1 MSSTPGAL
9 EIVRDAFERMRTAV
23 PVAPPTREERAAAWE
38 RMSQSLAGWSVPTD
52 DAAITG
58 FDPAKPGSDQT
69 VIVRR
74 GLPTSVRDCLE
85 AKPGSEQSFV
95 FRTKLPEATWRELAP
110 PPAVEIVK
118 LRGHIAKLTEAYDV
132 RGQALR
138 ETYEERD
145 RALAKVA
152 ELEARVA
159 AFTAQNVRPLDDKP
173 EPPAI
178 LRAIRP
184 SRTDPRRLGLA

>member
-58 FDPAKPGSDQT
+58 FDPAKPGSDQ
-69 VIVRR
+69 
-74 GLPTSVRDCLE
+74 
-85 AKPGSEQSFV
+85 SFV
-95 FRTKLPEATWRELAP
+95 FRTKLPEIALRGLAP

-159 AFTAQNVRPLDDKP
+159 AFTAQNVRSLDDKP

>member
-9 EIVRDAFERMRTAV
+9 EIV
-23 PVAPPTREERAAAWE
+23 
-38 RMSQSLAGWSVPTD
+38 
-52 DAAITG
+52 
-58 FDPAKPGSDQT
+58 
-69 VIVRR
+69 
-74 GLPTSVRDCLE
+74 
-85 AKPGSEQSFV
+85 
-95 FRTKLPEATWRELAP
+95 
-110 PPAVEIVK
+110 VEIVK

-152 ELEARVA
+152 ELEAQVA